1 MPSTLKETIDKI
13 KAGDQSAFRQ
23 LVESHQ
29 QYAYSL
35 AFRILCEEEE
45 ARDCVQESFIKTWK
59 NIQSYKSDMKFTT
72 WLYKIVTNTA
82 LDRYRKLKRLKQV
95 RLEDSP
101 SVIEKLNH
109 QDTAV
114 QLDNKELGRMIRLV
128 ADGLPE
134 KQNMVFVLRD
144 IQGLNPSEVA
154 EILEIP
160 ETAVKSNLYHARK
173 AIRNRLEKIINYER
187 RSV

>member
-1 MPSTLKETIDKI
+1 
-13 KAGDQSAFRQ
+13 
-23 LVESHQ
+23 
-29 QYAYSL
+29 
-35 AFRILCEEEE
+35 
-45 ARDCVQESFIKTWK
+45 
-59 NIQSYKSDMKFTT
+59 
-72 WLYKIVTNTA
+72 
-82 LDRYRKLKRLKQV
+82 
-95 RLEDSP
+95 LEDSP